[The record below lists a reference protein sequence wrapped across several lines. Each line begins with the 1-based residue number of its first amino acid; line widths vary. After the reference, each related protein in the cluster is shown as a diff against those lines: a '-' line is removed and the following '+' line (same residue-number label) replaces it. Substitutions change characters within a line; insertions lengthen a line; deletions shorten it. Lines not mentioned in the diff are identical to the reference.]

1 MQIKTNELIEILKNS
16 RTHSLERIK
25 ALEINL
31 LKYKRLNTKPPLQ
44 LTERIA
50 NHQKK
55 IETIKTLEG
64 ALNGFQNFKQDT
76 KEKIDENN

>member
-1 MQIKTNELIEILKNS
+1 MQIKTNKLIEILKNS

-31 LKYKRLNTKPPLQ
+31 FKYKQLNTKPPQQ

-50 NHQKK
+50 KHKKK
-55 IETIKTLEG
+55 IKTIITLEDE
-64 ALNGFQNFKQDT
+64 LKQSNQ
-76 KEKIDENN
+76 ENWKF

>member
-31 LKYKRLNTKPPLQ
+31 FKYKRVNTKPPKQ

-50 NHQKK
+50 NHEKK
-55 IETIKTLEG
+55 IETIKKSEDEL
-64 ALNGFQNFKQDT
+64 KQSNQ
-76 KEKIDENN
+76 KIWKL

>member
-1 MQIKTNELIEILKNS
+1 MQIKTNELNEILKNS

-31 LKYKRLNTKPPLQ
+31 FKYKRVNTKPPKQ

-50 NHQKK
+50 NHEKK
-55 IETIKTLEG
+55 IETIKKLEDELKQSENEV
-64 ALNGFQNFKQDT
+64 LNF
-76 KEKIDENN
+76 

>member
-1 MQIKTNELIEILKNS
+1 MQIKTYELIEILKNS

-31 LKYKRLNTKPPLQ
+31 FKYKRVNTKPPMQ

-50 NHQKK
+50 NHEKK
-55 IETIKTLEG
+55 IETIKKLEDE
-64 ALNGFQNFKQDT
+64 LKQSNQEIW
-76 KEKIDENN
+76 KL

>member
-31 LKYKRLNTKPPLQ
+31 FKYKRLNTKPPLQ

-50 NHQKK
+50 KHKKK
-55 IETIKTLEG
+55 IETIIILEDE
-64 ALNGFQNFKQDT
+64 LKQSNQ
-76 KEKIDENN
+76 ENWKF

>member
-31 LKYKRLNTKPPLQ
+31 FKYKRVNTKPPKQ

-50 NHQKK
+50 NHDKK
-55 IETIKTLEG
+55 IETIKKLEDE
-64 ALNGFQNFKQDT
+64 LKQSNQ
-76 KEKIDENN
+76 ENWKF

>member
-31 LKYKRLNTKPPLQ
+31 FKYKRVNTKPPKQ

-50 NHQKK
+50 NHEKK
-55 IETIKTLEG
+55 IETIKKLEDE
-64 ALNGFQNFKQDT
+64 LKQSNQ
-76 KEKIDENN
+76 KIWKL

>member
-16 RTHSLERIK
+16 RAHSLERIK

-31 LKYKRLNTKPPLQ
+31 FKYKRVNTKPPKQ

-50 NHQKK
+50 NHEKK
-55 IETIKTLEG
+55 IETIKKLEDE
-64 ALNGFQNFKQDT
+64 LKQSNQ
-76 KEKIDENN
+76 KIWKL

>member
-16 RTHSLERIK
+16 RTYSLERVK

-31 LKYKRLNTKPPLQ
+31 FKYKRLNTKPPLQ

-50 NHQKK
+50 NHEKK
-55 IETIKTLEG
+55 IETIKTLEEE
-64 ALNGFQNFKQDT
+64 LKQSNQDNW
-76 KEKIDENN
+76 KF

>member
-31 LKYKRLNTKPPLQ
+31 FKYKRVNTKLPKQ

-50 NHQKK
+50 NHEKK
-55 IETIKTLEG
+55 IETIKKLEDE
-64 ALNGFQNFKQDT
+64 LKQSNQ
-76 KEKIDENN
+76 KIWKL